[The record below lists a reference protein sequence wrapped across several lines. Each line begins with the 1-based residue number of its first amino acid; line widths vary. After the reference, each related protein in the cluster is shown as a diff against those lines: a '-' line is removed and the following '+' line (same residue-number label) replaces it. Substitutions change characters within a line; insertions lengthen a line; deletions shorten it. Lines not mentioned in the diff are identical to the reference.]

1 MILKD
6 RDFLMK
12 VQGQKHL
19 SHANVRKS
27 NKILS
32 NSLMKEGTDWMQSQ
46 YRDKEL
52 KIPQGKKEIPEKNK
66 IDVIVDYCVHI

>member
-12 VQGQKHL
+12 DQGQKHL

-27 NKILS
+27 DKVLN
-32 NSLMKEGTDWMQSQ
+32 NSWMKEGTDWMQSQ
-46 YRDKEL
+46 YRDKKH
-52 KIPQGKKEIPEKNK
+52 KILEGKKEIPEENK
-66 IDVIVDYCVHI
+66 IEVIVDYCVHI